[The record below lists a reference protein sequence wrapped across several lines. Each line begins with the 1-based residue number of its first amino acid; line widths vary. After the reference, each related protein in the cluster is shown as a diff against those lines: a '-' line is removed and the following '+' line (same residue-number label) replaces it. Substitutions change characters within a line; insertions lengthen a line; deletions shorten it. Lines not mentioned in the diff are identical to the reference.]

1 MGYRLI
7 RLDDPVLIVVSKPLL
22 TEIGDLWP
30 NKHAF
35 RHEVSLC
42 RGHIDERETVIRP
55 SITTMLLRY
64 MHDPNA
70 QAVKNYI
77 SSPDS
82 QKGSEGDTTLLE
94 MVW

>member
-1 MGYRLI
+1 MG
-7 RLDDPVLIVVSKPLL
+7 
-22 TEIGDLWP
+22 ELWP

-35 RHEVSLC
+35 KHEVSLC

-55 SITTMLLRY
+55 FYYYNAAAIY

-82 QKGSEGDTTLLE
+82 QKGSEYHTIE